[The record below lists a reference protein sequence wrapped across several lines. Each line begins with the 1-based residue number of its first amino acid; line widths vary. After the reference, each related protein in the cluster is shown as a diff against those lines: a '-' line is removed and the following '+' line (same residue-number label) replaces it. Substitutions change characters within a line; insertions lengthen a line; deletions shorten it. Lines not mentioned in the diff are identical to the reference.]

1 MRKINFGMT
10 YDDNTFKPILKISFR
25 EGDDE
30 RVYLYE
36 GDGEVVGF
44 TNQQR
49 LDSDPAV
56 AYESL
61 QYRKIKCV
69 NRLLTEQGYET
80 MTSDEIENML
90 DPLAFRLGRA
100 EISVDE
106 IQKLAGISSNVE
118 VGSSKYV
125 EILQKLQVLDGN
137 IVYKGKPV
145 TKIAIEIEPIDGDT
159 RDQEYQAGY
168 RQPVSIK
175 LYTL

>member
-10 YDDNTFKPILKISFR
+10 YDDTFKPILKVSFR
-25 EGDDE
+25 EEDDE
-30 RVYLYE
+30 RVYLYD

-44 TNQQR
+44 TNHQS
-49 LDSDPAV
+49 LDSDPTV

-80 MTSDEIENML
+80 MTSDEIECML
-90 DPLAFRLGRA
+90 DPLAFRLGRD

-106 IQKLAGISSNVE
+106 IQMLAGISCNLE
-118 VGSSKYV
+118 VGSEEYI
-125 EILQKLQVLDGN
+125 EILKKLQVLDGN
-137 IVYKGKPV
+137 IKYKGKQV
-145 TKIAIEIEPIDGDT
+145 TKISIEIDT
-159 RDQEYQAGY
+159 VKDPSSSGFNLPY
-168 RQPVSIK
+168 RQPTSIK